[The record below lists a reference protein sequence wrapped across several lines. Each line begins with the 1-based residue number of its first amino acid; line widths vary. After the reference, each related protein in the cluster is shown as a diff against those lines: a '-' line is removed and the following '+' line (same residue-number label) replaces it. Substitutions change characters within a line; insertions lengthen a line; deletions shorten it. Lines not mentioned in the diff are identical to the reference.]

1 MEWETRK
8 NDIKCGKCKQNLNAD
23 MKLFEEV
30 KKRKWKLFY

>member
-8 NDIKCGKCKQNLNAD
+8 NDIKCGKCKQKVNAD

-30 KKRKWKLFY
+30 KKRK